1 MKAMQP
7 YSAYLFHGPGWQRA
21 SGRMD

>member
-7 YSAYLFHGPGWQRA
+7 YSAYLFHGPGLKRA